1 MRVIRFVIAALLTM
15 SLAVLPMS
23 AGMAMSRTAM
33 AEMSTG
39 ASGHDCPCCNAA
51 HKCAPDQCMLKCFS
65 VSAIALDVSP
75 LVAPLPAP
83 FAAATMTT
91 LVAFS
96 ARPDPPP
103 PRS

>member
-15 SLAVLPMS
+15 SLAVLPAS
-23 AGMAMSRTAM
+23 AGMAMSHSAM
-33 AEMSTG
+33 AEMSAG

-51 HKCAPDQCMLKCFS
+51 HECASDQCMLKCFS
-65 VSAIALDVSP
+65 VSAIGIDVSP

-83 FAAATMTT
+83 FAAAAMTT